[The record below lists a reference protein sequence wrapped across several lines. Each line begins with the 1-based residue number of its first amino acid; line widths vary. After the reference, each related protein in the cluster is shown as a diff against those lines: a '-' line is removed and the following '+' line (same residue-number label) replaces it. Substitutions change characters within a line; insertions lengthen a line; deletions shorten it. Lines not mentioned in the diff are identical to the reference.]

1 MLICVKVAS
10 KEANRP
16 AIKQTNVIFM
26 IAIELSDVC
35 QEKSVQE
42 AYARQGRGDARK
54 KCFRPGSFVPPH
66 ISKNIFRG

>member
-1 MLICVKVAS
+1 VKVAS

-35 QEKSVQE
+35 QE
-42 AYARQGRGDARK
+42 
-54 KCFRPGSFVPPH
+54 
-66 ISKNIFRG
+66 